1 MCCISI
7 FFVTVILR
15 CNLLLWYF
23 VCAVVLLSIVLCL
36 FCWVV
41 RTYVPWCVVCRVS
54 CVVCR
59 VRGSLHTITPTSPPL
74 VVIAQYTY
82 IYIIIP
88 ILPERPPNEYP
99 NDERTIARTMNE
111 RTSDH

>member
-41 RTYVPWCVVCRVS
+41 RTYGGVS

-59 VRGSLHTITPTSPPL
+59 VCGSLHTITPTSPPL

-82 IYIIIP
+82 IYIIMP
-88 ILPERPPNEYP
+88 ILPER
-99 NDERTIARTMNE
+99 
-111 RTSDH
+111 